1 MADSCIVIGTGA
13 LLTASS
19 RGPNLGSASN
29 DGDCCWAGVAG
40 VTLTWGVAS
49 SEGISRGVGADLGG
63 KGGGT
68 EMGGVEAAI
77 ADGDVAGGSSAVSST
92 SDDGVGRAARM
103 EGMVSRRPSRGG
115 RGGGA
120 SSCIAGPS
128 TGVVAADLRG
138 GSGGGED
145 MAMPEGRLDFSA
157 QASQYQTVV
166 LGRTADYW
174 CC

>member
-1 MADSCIVIGTGA
+1 MADSCIVFGTGA
-13 LLTASS
+13 FLIASS
-19 RGPNLGSASN
+19 RGPNLGSACKA
-29 DGDCCWAGVAG
+29 GDCCWAGVAG

-49 SEGISRGVGADLGG
+49 SEGISRGGGAALAG

-68 EMGGVEAAI
+68 EMSGVEAAI
-77 ADGDVAGGSSAVSST
+77 ADDDVAGGASAVTST
-92 SDDGVGRAARM
+92 SDDGVGLAAEM

-120 SSCIAGPS
+120 SSCIAGPR

-145 MAMPEGRLDFSA
+145 IAMLK
-157 QASQYQTVV
+157 
-166 LGRTADYW
+166 
-174 CC
+174 